1 MLGSDH
7 MDIVRRK
14 VEFGSSIPLVYLDLQ
29 ILGMVELSEQTIDIG
44 GSMTAAI
51 KMRK

>member
-1 MLGSDH
+1 MG
-7 MDIVRRK
+7 IIRRK
-14 VEFGSSIPLVYLDLQ
+14 VEFGSSILLIYLDLQ

-51 KMRK
+51 KM